1 MTTGS
6 TCPRRKAKRALPAPL
21 GNMASLALVLLLLS
35 SALSGQAAQI
45 EAGQTRLSEVELKIW
60 NDPAFQKRF
69 AESYLAETEIEPTVT
84 QSEREK
90 MLDVLELIS
99 SDQLDEAA
107 RQLQKNTKDA
117 SSAVFDFTLAN
128 IYFQQEQLDSA
139 AAAYERAVAKFPKFQ
154 RAWKNLGLIRVRS
167 GQFAQAL
174 PALTRA
180 IELGARDAL
189 TYGLLGFAYSS
200 LEDDVSAE
208 SAYRMAILLDA
219 ETLDW
224 KMGLARSLFKQER
237 YADAVALCGNLIAPD
252 PNRAEMWL
260 LQANAYIG
268 LNEPLKAAVN
278 YELVD
283 RMGASTVETLC
294 MLGDIYVN
302 QELAELAVTSY
313 VRALEKDPPRACQRA
328 VRAAKVLVARAAFE
342 ETKRLL
348 SFLEELAGHE
358 LNTEQRKDL
367 LKLRVR
373 IAVAEGSGE
382 DEIEMLEQIVA
393 LDPLDG
399 EALILL
405 GRHCARAG
413 DFEKAAFYYERAE
426 SLEAYEADAK
436 VRHAQLLVQQ
446 GKYIEALPLLRRAQ
460 DLKPRD
466 DVQKYL
472 EQVERV
478 AKSR

>member
-1 MTTGS
+1 M
-6 TCPRRKAKRALPAPL
+6 
-21 GNMASLALVLLLLS
+21 LALAGPVE
-35 SALSGQAAQI
+35 AAQ
-45 EAGQTRLSEVELKIW
+45 THLSEVELKIW
-60 NDPAFQKRF
+60 NDPVFRKRF

-84 QSEREK
+84 QAEREK
-90 MLDVLELIS
+90 MLSVLELIS

-107 RQLQKNTKDA
+107 RQLQKHTKDA

-128 IYFQQEQLDSA
+128 LYFQQEQLESA
-139 AAAYERAVAKFPKFQ
+139 AAAYERATAKFPKFQ
-154 RAWKNLGLIRVRS
+154 RAWKNLGLIRVRN
-167 GQFAQAL
+167 GQFAEAL

-180 IELGARDAL
+180 VELGARDAL

-219 ETLDW
+219 ATLDW

-237 YADAVALCGNLIAPD
+237 YADAAALCGTLIARD
-252 PNRAEMWL
+252 PNRTEMWL
-260 LQANAYIG
+260 LQANAYVG

-283 RMGASTVETLC
+283 RMGHSTVDSLC

-302 QELAELAVTSY
+302 QELAEMAVNSY
-313 VRALEKDPPRACQRA
+313 IRALEIDAQRACQRA
-328 VRAAKVLVARAAFE
+328 LRAAKVLVARAAFD
-342 ETKRLL
+342 ETKRLIA
-348 SFLEELAGHE
+348 SLEELTAGASGA
-358 LNTEQRKDL
+358 EQRKDL
-367 LKLRVR
+367 LKLRAR
-373 IAVAEGSGE
+373 IAVAESAGE
-382 DEIEMLEQIVA
+382 DEIQMLEQIVA

-399 EALILL
+399 EALVLL
-405 GRHCARAG
+405 GQHCGRAG
-413 DFEKAAFYYERAE
+413 DFEKAVFYYERAE
-426 SLEAYEADAK
+426 SLEKYEADAK

-446 GKYIEALPLLRRAQ
+446 GKYVEALPLLRRAQ